1 MAPTRKRKT
10 ANEELFALVLKRWQS
25 LPSEREKASFFVDVV
40 LRDERFTDLLP
51 FMVDAAL
58 KELGQN
64 ETRRSGA
71 SRSKL
76 SPAKEKSLRETFWLA
91 TAEWQKE
98 HPGASGLSDAQ
109 RAWRYAVGRAAAK
122 THADP
127 KTVKRRFPDPV
138 EKARARV
145 RAHVQALREETPK
158 R

>member
-1 MAPTRKRKT
+1 MRKHRT
-10 ANEELFALVLKRWQS
+10 ANEELFALVLERWQS

-58 KELGQN
+58 KELERN
-64 ETRRSGA
+64 EAGRSGA
-71 SRSKL
+71 SPSRL
-76 SPAKEKSLRETFWLA
+76 SAAKEKNLRETFWAA
-91 TAEWQKE
+91 TDEWNKE
-98 HPGASGLSDAQ
+98 HPGSSGLGDAQ
-109 RAWRYAVGRAAAK
+109 KAWRYAVGRAAAR

-145 RAHVQALREETPK
+145 RAHVQALREGTPRK
-158 R
+158 

>member
-1 MAPTRKRKT
+1 MRKHRT
-10 ANEELFALVLKRWQS
+10 ANEELFALVLERWQS
-25 LPSEREKASFFVDVV
+25 LPSERDKASFFVDVV

-58 KELGQN
+58 KELGQ
-64 ETRRSGA
+64 RGVGRSSA
-71 SRSKL
+71 RRSKL
-76 SPAKEKSLRETFWLA
+76 SPAKEKNLRETFWSA
-91 TAEWQKE
+91 TDEWKKE
-98 HPGASGLSDAQ
+98 HPAASGLGDAQ

-145 RAHVQALREETPK
+145 RAHAQALREGPPRK
-158 R
+158 

>member
-1 MAPTRKRKT
+1 
-10 ANEELFALVLKRWQS
+10 L
-25 LPSEREKASFFVDVV
+25 D
-40 LRDERFTDLLP
+40 
-51 FMVDAAL
+51 
-58 KELGQN
+58 QN
-64 ETRRSGA
+64 EAGRSGV

-76 SPAKEKSLRETFWLA
+76 SAAKEKAIHETFWSA
-91 TAEWQKE
+91 TDEWKKE

-145 RAHVQALREETPK
+145 RAHVQALGEWTPK
-158 R
+158 K